1 MFPKKNSRLEAEMKE
16 LWKARQALVE
26 RALEAELAKT
36 DVLDATLRAS
46 MAYSLMAG
54 GKRLRPVLLMAAADA
69 VGADGTKFL
78 PVASALEMI
87 HTYSLIHDD
96 LPAMDNDDLRR
107 GKPTNHVVYGE
118 GIAILA
124 GDALLTLAFSVILR
138 QRDVPAEALL
148 RVVDEISRAAGAEGM
163 VGGQVLDLAAEN
175 HRISM
180 EELRRVHMGKTGA
193 LFRAAL
199 RSGAILADATE
210 EQLAA
215 LTAYAEHFGLAFQI
229 TDDILD
235 VIGTAEDIGKPVG
248 SDEKNHKSTY
258 VSLTSLQEAQEL
270 ARRTAEEAE
279 QALSM
284 FTAEADFLRELVVY
298 LVNRKQ

>member
-1 MFPKKNSRLEAEMKE
+1 MDVRRELEYRGQEAERIISRLLPREEGYQKRVMEA
-16 LWKARQALVE
+16 
-26 RALEAELAKT
+26 
-36 DVLDATLRAS
+36 
-46 MAYSLMAG
+46 MAYAVLTP

-78 PVASALEMI
+78 PVACALEMI

-96 LPAMDNDDLRR
+96 LPAMDNDNLRR
-107 GKPTNHVVYGE
+107 GKPTNHVKFSE

-124 GDALLTLAFSVILR
+124 GDALLTLAFTVILR
-138 QRDVPAEALL
+138 QKDVPAEALL

-175 HRISM
+175 RQITM

-193 LFRAAL
+193 LFHAAL
-199 RSGAILADATE
+199 RSGAILAGASE

-215 LTAYAEHFGLAFQI
+215 LTAYADHFGLAFQI

-235 VIGTAEDIGKPVG
+235 VIGSAEELGKPVG

-258 VSLTSLQEAQEL
+258 VSLTSLAEAQEL
-270 ARRTAEEAE
+270 ARNTVEEAVA
-279 QALSM
+279 ALDG
-284 FTAEADFLRELVVY
+284 FGTEADFLRALVTY

>member
-1 MFPKKNSRLEAEMKE
+1 MKE
-16 LWKARQALVE
+16 LWKKRQALVE
-26 RALEAELAKT
+26 RALKEELDRT
-36 DVLDATLRAS
+36 PVLDDTLRAS

-78 PVASALEMI
+78 PVACALEMI

-124 GDALLTLAFSVILR
+124 GDALLTLAFTVILR
-138 QRDVPAEALL
+138 QKAVPAEALL
-148 RVVDEISRAAGAEGM
+148 RVVDEISRAAGVEGM
-163 VGGQVLDLAAEN
+163 VGGQVLDLEAEN
-175 HRISM
+175 RQISM
-180 EELRRVHMGKTGA
+180 EELRRVHTGKTGA

-199 RSGAILADATE
+199 RSGAILAGASE
-210 EQLAA
+210 EQLSA
-215 LTAYAEHFGLAFQI
+215 LTAYADHFGLAFQI

-235 VIGTAEDIGKPVG
+235 VIGNAEEIGKPVG

-258 VSLTSLQEAQEL
+258 VTLTSLEMAQEL
-270 ARRTAEEAE
+270 ARRTVEEAE
-279 QALSM
+279 AALSA
-284 FTAEADFLRELVVY
+284 FGQEAAFLRELVAY